1 MNLLSLTPRLGLVG
15 LVFLLAF
22 AKTAPAAKDVPDN
35 FTLNGKP
42 VPDVIASVNGTLIP
56 LDLLKREMTAYRLMS
71 AHQGR
76 EVRPEDEEKIAQGL
90 LRKAIDTE
98 LIYQKSVE
106 KKFKL
111 DPATIDRELE
121 HVQSRFPDEKL
132 FLNAL
137 AAQQLTIDVFRKNI
151 EKELLKEELIRTEIA
166 PGAKIDETQVQA
178 FYRENKDTFMKPES
192 NRVSHI
198 FVSTPPSGEGQAES
212 AQDRAKAEGII
223 AWVKDEARRK
233 INEAASKLRAGKTFS
248 EVVKEYS
255 EDAESAAKGG
265 DLGLIV
271 KGQILPEIA
280 RALDTMKV
288 GETSGVIE
296 SSFGFHIIQLT
307 GKEPSRPISL
317 EEVKSDILNNL
328 LKAKTQELLQEYLSR
343 LRKKSDIKIFI

>member
-15 LVFLLAF
+15 LVFLLVF
-22 AKTAPAAKDVPDN
+22 AEMASAAKDTSDN
-35 FTLNGKP
+35 FTLNGKL

-56 LDLLKREMTAYRLMS
+56 VDLLKREMTAYRLMS

-166 PGAKIDETQVQA
+166 PGAKVDEAQVQA

-198 FVSTPPSGEGQAES
+198 YLSIPQHGEGQAES
-212 AQDRAKAEGII
+212 AQDRAKAEEII

-233 INEAASKLRAGKTFS
+233 INEAVSKLRAGKTFA

-265 DLGLIV
+265 DLGLIM

-288 GETSGVIE
+288 GDTSGVIE